1 LNSNFFSMNFFIEL
15 ARIGQSEDINYFNF
29 PYEREEL
36 DSYLLLSSTITYP
49 ITESTQFYLKGD
61 NLMDSQYQTIFGYG
75 TPGRSIYIGYM
86 SDL

>member
-1 LNSNFFSMNFFIEL
+1 
-15 ARIGQSEDINYFNF
+15 
-29 PYEREEL
+29 L

-49 ITESTQFYLKGD
+49 ITESTQFYFKGD